1 MRNSINFE
9 DLFDWQLESDRHY
22 MFLLE
27 RHKQEEYEWQQ
38 WEEQE
43 RNKRLPALIQIEL
56 IPTLHET
63 KSKPLALRGTNQ
75 EII

>member
-1 MRNSINFE
+1 MGRNINFE

-22 MFLLE
+22 MFILE
-27 RHKQEEYEWQQ
+27 RYKQEEYEWQQ

-56 IPTLHET
+56 IPNLNEI
-63 KSKPLALRGTNQ
+63 KSKPLALRRINQ